1 MYPSWWVFASFCP
14 VAPSIYSEQLLTPP
28 PAAAGVS
35 EPQVLSSWSQLQEAV
50 AASAVS
56 PAGEA
61 RGAGPG
67 PLDAVLGVAGIAP
80 RGTRIILVTEDGAS
94 AADSETSAV
103 DGVAR
108 ALRSGDLQVGTPGV
122 RDFNLT

>member
-1 MYPSWWVFASFCP
+1 M
-14 VAPSIYSEQLLTPP
+14 TPP
-28 PAAAGVS
+28 VAGVS
-35 EPQVLSSWSQLQEAV
+35 EPQVLSSWSQLQEV
-50 AASAVS
+50 VSAVS
-56 PAGEA
+56 AVPRHAGLGDG

-94 AADSETSAV
+94 AADSERSAV

-108 ALRSGDLQVGTPGV
+108 ALRSSSLQVQSPPKAV
-122 RDFNLT
+122 SILRARRSPHV